1 MELHYAIF
9 VSSVVAMAPPTGSKT
24 HDLTDEQAQTERAKA
39 LELRAVKRDRML
51 RELMADPVGRSYF
64 FDLLAACHLLGS
76 PPDLDTGSMAFWLG
90 EHNIGKR
97 IWIDLEKAAPEQ
109 MMQMLKERGDG

>member
-1 MELHYAIF
+1 
-9 VSSVVAMAPPTGSKT
+9 MADLTASKT
-24 HDLTDEQAQTERAKA
+24 HDLTDEQAQSERAKT
-39 LELRAVKRDRML
+39 LELRSVKRDRML
-51 RELMADPVGRSYF
+51 RELMADPVGRAYF
-64 FDLLAACHLLGS
+64 HDVLAACHLLGA

-109 MMQMLKERGDG
+109 MMLMLKERGNG